1 MIEIG
6 GLSEYAMV
14 GEDTVAGDSLIMFP
28 VKDGRIPWAS
38 VKSRDTAPDLYRI
51 IWIDQMGKR
60 RQGLVRVRQ
69 RVKEV

>member
-6 GLSEYAMV
+6 GLSQFEII
-14 GEDTVAGDSLIMFP
+14 GQDTVEGDSLKIFP

-38 VKSRDTAPDLYRI
+38 VKDRDTAPDLYKI

-60 RQGLVRVRQ
+60 RQGIIRVRP
-69 RVKEV
+69 KEV